1 MLPIPLVMREPW
13 SSGWRRILWP
23 SILAALLPFML
34 LWLPPAH
41 WRYGLV
47 AVAGALTI
55 ALAVTAVAAPWER
68 LPAWSPSTLPF
79 AYLIVIAL
87 LRRAGG
93 PTGVT
98 AMVLLPV
105 FWLGLF
111 GTRRQL
117 WALLV
122 VMSVLLL
129 GPLIVVGGAE
139 YPPIAWRTGI
149 LFLALSSIIGI
160 TMQALVAHVRHQE
173 RARDE
178 LLVQLEQLAH
188 TDALTGLCNRR
199 AWESELAR
207 GLARAARTHEPVS
220 VALIDIDSF
229 KAVNDLRGHAGGD
242 RLLTDVARLWTEVL
256 RPDDVLAR
264 IGGDEFAIVMPACT
278 EAEAAEILLRLR
290 ARMPAPSTCSIGLA
304 TWDNAEGPDRL
315 MGRADDALYEAKR
328 AAHDREPDGRVYFVR

>member
-1 MLPIPLVMREPW
+1 MVPIRLAMREPW

-47 AVAGALTI
+47 AVAGALSI
-55 ALAVTAVAAPWER
+55 ALAVTAVVAPWER
-68 LPAWSPSTLPF
+68 LSAWGPSTLPF

-98 AMVLLPV
+98 TMVLLPV

-117 WALLV
+117 WWLLV
-122 VMSVLLL
+122 VMTAMLL
-129 GPLIVVGGAE
+129 GPLIVVGGDE
-139 YPPIAWRTGI
+139 YPSVAWRTGI
-149 LFLALSSIIGI
+149 LFIALSGIIGM
-160 TMQALVAHVRHQE
+160 TMQALVAHARDQE
-173 RARDE
+173 RVRDD
-178 LLVQLEQLAH
+178 LQGQLEQLAH

-199 AWESELAR
+199 AWELELAR
-207 GLARAARTHEPVS
+207 GLARGARTREPVS

-229 KAVNDLRGHAGGD
+229 KAINDLRGHAGGD
-242 RLLTDVARLWTEVL
+242 RLLIDVARLWTEVL

-278 EAEAAEILLRLR
+278 EADAAEVLQRLH
-290 ARMPAPSTCSIGLA
+290 ARMPAPNTCSIGLA
-304 TWDNAEGPDRL
+304 TWDSAEAPDRL
-315 MGRADDALYEAKR
+315 MGRADDALYDVKR
-328 AAHDREPDGRVYFVR
+328 AAHDRAPRGVFFVR